1 MVTEL
6 FLCDYVVTDSFH
18 GCVFSIIFNKPFI
31 AVGNVSRGL
40 ARFNSLL
47 SMFNLEKR
55 LVDSELNIDKEILVS
70 EIDWNQ
76 INIKRSEL
84 IKEASSFLQ
93 TYLSGDN

>member
-1 MVTEL
+1 
-6 FLCDYVVTDSFH
+6 
-18 GCVFSIIFNKPFI
+18 
-31 AVGNVSRGL
+31 
-40 ARFNSLL
+40 
-47 SMFNLEKR
+47 MFNLEKR

-84 IKEASSFLQ
+84 AKEASRFLQ